1 MQFHNHS
8 LFRPALEHRSC
19 AVIIYETL
27 HADGYCTFAYH
38 LDNWFSPKLNVLK
51 GTSISKL

>member
-19 AVIIYETL
+19 AVIIYEPL
-27 HADGYCTFAYH
+27 HAPRYCTFAYH
-38 LDNWFSPKLNVLK
+38 LDNEFSPKLNAPK
-51 GTSISKL
+51 DTSISKL

>member
-8 LFRPALEHRSC
+8 LFRPALELCLC
-19 AVIIYETL
+19 AVIIYEPL
-27 HADGYCTFAYH
+27 HANGYFTFEYH
-38 LDNWFSPKLNVLK
+38 LDNEFPPKLNALK

>member
-8 LFRPALEHRSC
+8 LFRPTLKHRSYT
-19 AVIIYETL
+19 VIIYESL
-27 HADGYCTFAYH
+27 HANGYCTFAYH
-38 LDNWFSPKLNVLK
+38 LDNEFYPKLNALK